1 MYLHTLRSLGSNIA
15 PFNSFDLHSIAV
27 RVGNATFL
35 SSMLRR
41 GVTPDR
47 HISDIFCASS
57 SSSEQSE
64 CMRLLARAGADL
76 NGFDELGQ
84 IPLHFACDNG
94 NADCVL

>member
-15 PFNSFDLHSIAV
+15 PFISFDLHIIAV

-41 GVTPDR
+41 GVTPDW
-47 HISDIFCASS
+47 HISDIICASS
-57 SSSEQSE
+57 SGQSE